1 MTKQNRQ
8 KLNAKILFNQ
18 SFICVLFL
26 VLHVGTGLTQKQLD
40 EKVISQLMEHKLL
53 LDEKET
59 ERGTKKEQAL
69 KVEVKVEK
77 VSTVVLAWLCCISMF
92 IDCSGHGNSNDYIA
106 LMSDFG

>member
-1 MTKQNRQ
+1 MYY
-8 KLNAKILFNQ
+8 
-18 SFICVLFL
+18 FL
-26 VLHVGTGLTQKQLD
+26 LLHVGTGLTQKQLD

-59 ERGTKKEQAL
+59 ERGTKKEHAL